1 MRLRRLDLLR
11 YGRFTDATLQFP
23 RRELDLHIVYGPNE
37 AGKST
42 ALAALEDLLFGIP
55 GRSPHNFLHAYAS
68 MRIGAVLEEGSEQL
82 EVLRRKGQ
90 RSTLLDADGAPLA
103 EGERALG
110 PFLGTADRD
119 FFKRMFS
126 LDHERLRQ
134 GGRQI
139 LEEGDEAGQALF
151 AAGAGIQELRRRLD
165 GIREESGSLWK
176 YRSRGRLFDQAM
188 DRRKN
193 AERELREQAVSA
205 RDYEALRR
213 EFQQSKEAFERSSAE
228 VGAKETERSRLSR
241 IRRTLLSV
249 RDLERLDAEAREL
262 GELPNLPANARGRL
276 DEALQNRRQAERA
289 LGDRRTELEQAQS
302 ERNALEW
309 DDSLLLRADDVE
321 RLREQRIQVRSARF
335 DLPKR
340 QAEFTQLEAELRRL
354 AREVA
359 WPEGDVDSLAARVPP
374 RSALAT
380 VRALLHRREG
390 LKAALAAARTAVAE
404 AEAEAAG
411 LRRQLDS
418 LGEAPP
424 FQELADL
431 VAVLEREQGDIASRI
446 HAADRAAEEANAA
459 VSEHLAALAPPLAA
473 AEADWARPAP
483 SRDSVLRHR
492 DGCRKLAEK
501 REACAAQ
508 RRAAE
513 KALAR
518 LERDRRRLL
527 SAGELVLKGALARV
541 REIRDEGWALI
552 RERHLEGKPV
562 AEERLRSFASGHE
575 NLAAAYEAAVAAA
588 DHAADRRFETAET
601 AVRGEQLEREIADT
615 REELQALE
623 QERDTL
629 ERESGELAAAWN
641 ELWARAAVQ
650 PADPDAMLVWL
661 DGRRDLIASAQR
673 RDSAGREAD
682 ALRRRQAAAAERL
695 ARELAKVAVSGD
707 LDPDR
712 PLQVQLETART
723 LVQDL
728 RQRAEFRLDLVERCR
743 NAQDA
748 SARKAAAL
756 QRTLQEEAVW
766 AEEWK
771 QALAMLGLKA
781 DAPGAAIGEQIQTI
795 DEIREKANAARTLR
809 TERIEKI
816 EQNIALFERDARE
829 TVQVLGAD
837 LAEQPVD
844 EAVVELERR
853 LENAKRLQEDQRRRD
868 SQIESL
874 QRKIQG
880 LEAERREAVETMD
893 GLLRNAEAPDEGA
906 LREAIARSERLLEI
920 KEQREEALLILR
932 QQGDG
937 LSVQEIR
944 ADCQS
949 FEPDQAAAHERE
961 LEEAIQAAQKTR
973 LEIRE
978 RLWEAQQRFEAV
990 GGRDAAA
997 IAEADRQAALA
1008 EIREIAERYVRARTC
1023 ELLLQWLIARDR
1035 RERQA
1040 PLLERASRHFARMTG
1055 ESFRALELDFDESDR
1070 VRLVGLRPAGDRL
1083 PVAALSDGTADQ
1095 LYCAVRVAAVEEYL
1109 AQAQALPFVA
1119 DDLFINFDDERAAEA
1134 FRILGE
1140 LAHRCQVIFFTHH
1153 QRLVEIAERA
1163 FAAPPPVLRLP
1174 R

>member
-23 RRELDLHIVYGPNE
+23 RRELDLHVVYGPNE

-55 GRSPHNFLHAYAS
+55 SRSPHNFLHAYAS
-68 MRIGAVLEEGSEQL
+68 MRIGAVLEEGSDQL

-193 AERELREQAVSA
+193 AECELREQAVSA

-262 GELPNLPANARGRL
+262 GEPPNLPANARGRL
-276 DEALQNRRQAERA
+276 EEALQNRRQAERA
-289 LGDRRTELEQAQS
+289 LEDRRAELEQAQS
-302 ERNALEW
+302 ERDALEW

-340 QAEFTQLEAELRRL
+340 QAEFTQLEADLRRL

-359 WPEGDVDSLAARVPP
+359 WPEGDADSLAARVPP

-380 VRALLHRREG
+380 VRTLLHRREG
-390 LKAALAAARTAVAE
+390 LNAALAAARMAGAE

-411 LRRQLDS
+411 LQRQLDS

-431 VAVLEREQGDIASRI
+431 VAVLEREHGDIASRI

-459 VSEHLAALAPPLAA
+459 VSEQLAALAPPLA

-492 DGCRKLAEK
+492 DGCRKLADK
-501 REACAAQ
+501 REACEAQ

-513 KALAR
+513 KTLAR
-518 LERDRRRLL
+518 LERDRRRIL
-527 SAGELVLKGALARV
+527 SAGDLVLKGDLARV

-562 AEERLRSFASGHE
+562 AEERLRSFASGPE

-601 AVRGEQLEREIADT
+601 AVRGEQLERETADT
-615 REELQALE
+615 REALQALE
-623 QERDTL
+623 EERDAL
-629 ERESGELAAAWN
+629 QGESGELAAAWN
-641 ELWARAAVQ
+641 ELWASAAVQ
-650 PADPDAMLVWL
+650 PGDPDAMLVWL

-673 RDSAGREAD
+673 RASAGREAD
-682 ALRRRQAAAAERL
+682 ALRRRQTDAAERL
-695 ARELAKVAVSGD
+695 ARELAKVAAGRD
-707 LDPDR
+707 PDPDR
-712 PLQVQLETART
+712 PLQVQLETARK

-728 RQRAEFRLDLVERCR
+728 RQRADFRLDLAERCR

-766 AEEWK
+766 AAEWT
-771 QALAMLGLKA
+771 QAIAALGLKA

-795 DEIREKANAARTLR
+795 DEIREKANAALTLR
-809 TERIEKI
+809 AERIEKI

-837 LAEQPVD
+837 LAERPVD
-844 EAVVELERR
+844 DAVVELERR

-874 QRKIQG
+874 QHKIRS
-880 LEAERREAVETMD
+880 LEGERREAVQTMD

-944 ADCQS
+944 SDCQS

-961 LEEAIQAAQKTR
+961 LEEEIQAAQKTR

-1040 PLLERASRHFARMTG
+1040 PLLERASRHFAHVTG
-1055 ESFRALELDFDESDR
+1055 NSFRALELDFDESDR

-1083 PVAALSDGTADQ
+1083 PVSAMSDGTADQ

-1140 LAHRCQVIFFTHH
+1140 LARRCQVIFFTHH